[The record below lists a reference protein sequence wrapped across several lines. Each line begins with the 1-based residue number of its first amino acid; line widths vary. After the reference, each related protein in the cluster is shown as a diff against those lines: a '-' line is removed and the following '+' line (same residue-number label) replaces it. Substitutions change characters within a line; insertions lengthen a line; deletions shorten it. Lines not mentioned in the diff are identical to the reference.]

1 MVRVRADGVR
11 AAAKGPDQMNPVDR
25 NALTQSMLAM
35 RGAVLDRNSALRA
48 AAEATSPSASAAGV
62 ERAPQPFAV
71 ALSQAVSQVNAA
83 QADAS
88 TASAAYERGD
98 TTDVAAVMLARQRA
112 SVGFEATL
120 QVRNKLL
127 SAYQDIMNMPL

>member
-1 MVRVRADGVR
+1 MT
-11 AAAKGPDQMNPVDR
+11 PVDR
-25 NALTQSMLAM
+25 TALTQSMMAM
-35 RGAVLDRNSALRA
+35 RGAVLERNATLRA
-48 AAEATSPSASAAGV
+48 AAEAVSPSAGAQGV
-62 ERAPQPFAV
+62 ERAPPPFTV
-71 ALSQAVSQVNAA
+71 ALNQAVGQVNAA

-88 TASAAYERGD
+88 AAAASYERGE
-98 TTDVAAVMLARQRA
+98 TTDIAAVMIARQRA

>member
-1 MVRVRADGVR
+1 MT
-11 AAAKGPDQMNPVDR
+11 PIDR

-35 RGAVLDRNSALRA
+35 RGAVLDRNAALRA
-48 AAEATSPSASAAGV
+48 AADAVSPSASADGV
-62 ERAPQPFAV
+62 DRAPQPFTV
-71 ALSQAVSQVNAA
+71 ALDRAVQHVNAA

-88 TASAAYERGD
+88 AAAASYERGE
-98 TTDVAAVMLARQRA
+98 TTDVAAVMIARQRA

>member
-1 MVRVRADGVR
+1 MT
-11 AAAKGPDQMNPVDR
+11 PVDR

-35 RGAVLDRNSALRA
+35 RGAVLERNAALRA
-48 AAEATSPSASAAGV
+48 AAEAAGPGSAAQGV
-62 ERAPQPFAV
+62 ERSPQNFAG
-71 ALSQAVSQVNAA
+71 ALENALTSVNSA
-83 QADAS
+83 QAAASDAS
-88 TASAAYERGD
+88 ASYERGE
-98 TTDVAAVMLARQRA
+98 TTDVAAVMIARQRA

>member
-1 MVRVRADGVR
+1 
-11 AAAKGPDQMNPVDR
+11 MNPVDR

-35 RGAVLDRNSALRA
+35 RGAVLERNAALRA
-48 AAEATSPSASAAGV
+48 AAEATSPTGAAQGV
-62 ERAPQPFAV
+62 DRAPQPFAA
-71 ALSQAVSQVNAA
+71 ALGQAVSQVNAA

-88 TASAAYERGD
+88 AASASYERGE

>member
-1 MVRVRADGVR
+1 
-11 AAAKGPDQMNPVDR
+11 MNPVDR

-35 RGAVLDRNSALRA
+35 RGAVLERNAALRA
-48 AAEATSPSASAAGV
+48 AAEAVSPSNPTGSI
-62 ERAPQPFAV
+62 ERAPEPFAA
-71 ALSQAVSQVNAA
+71 ALNQAVRQVNAA
-83 QADAS
+83 QAE
-88 TASAAYERGD
+88 ASAASASYERGE

>member
-1 MVRVRADGVR
+1 
-11 AAAKGPDQMNPVDR
+11 MNPVDR

-35 RGAVLDRNSALRA
+35 RGAVLERNSALRA
-48 AAEATSPSASAAGV
+48 AAEATSPVDGGQHV

-71 ALSQAVSQVNAA
+71 ALNQAVQQVNAA
-83 QADAS
+83 QAESSA
-88 TASAAYERGD
+88 ASAAYERGE